1 MSAIPAGRLG
11 HGHPWRL
18 ALVALAAAAALVAVL
33 ATRGHSRAAP
43 PPPVHTVGRT
53 PASQQIHLTLTLQ
66 LPGRPAL
73 KRFMRAL
80 QDPHSPSFQHYITP
94 QAFGA
99 RYGIAA
105 SAVAALE
112 RRLRAAG
119 MTVTRSYPQRTALEL
134 RATAGQVERTF
145 HVRLAD
151 YVDRHGRRFHAP
163 LDRPTVPRDMR
174 AAVSGVAGLDTRPLE
189 PEAVP
194 SGGLKPTDATLAYDI
209 KPLYDAGI
217 KGQGQTVALVAYSA
231 FPDDDVAGFM
241 QQFGLGGPTPQHVE
255 VQGGANT
262 SDNEDEA
269 TLDVEMVKGIAPEAQ
284 ILNYEVP
291 EDLPLKVGPVIDQI
305 VSDHRADIVSISYG
319 LCELQYSPA
328 DIQNDEQA
336 IEAGDA
342 TGVTVFA
349 SSGDQG
355 AYECQRIDPADHRL
369 SVPWPAGSPGVV
381 SVGGTRLILG
391 ADGSYR
397 KEQGWE
403 DALSMGGG
411 GGGLSAIES
420 RPTWQSALGVQNQYS
435 DGHRQVPDVSAD
447 SDLDTGWAIYYQGQS
462 TTVGGTSAAS
472 PFWAASTALMRQ
484 YANSQGVSKLGYV
497 NPALYHI
504 ASATQP
510 YQPFHDV
517 TEGGNRYYQAT
528 TGWDYVGGLGT
539 PDVWNLARDLSN
551 YLKSQPGH

>member
-1 MSAIPAGRLG
+1 VSAIPAGRVG
-11 HGHPWRL
+11 SRQPWWL
-18 ALVALAAAAALVAVL
+18 ALFALAAAAALAAVL
-33 ATRGHSRAAP
+33 ATHGHSRAAP
-43 PPPVHTVGRT
+43 LPPVRVVGPT
-53 PASQQIHLTLTLQ
+53 PATQQIHFTLTLR

-73 KRFMRAL
+73 KRFMRAV
-80 QDPHSPSFQHYITP
+80 QDPRSPSFQHYITP

-112 RRLRAAG
+112 RRLTAVG
-119 MTVTRSYPQRTALEL
+119 MTVTRAYPQRTALEL
-134 RATAGQVERTF
+134 RASAGQVERTF

-163 LDRPTVPRDMR
+163 LARATVPREMR

-189 PEAVP
+189 PQAVP
-194 SGGLKPTDATLAYDI
+194 TGGLKPKDAALAYDLS
-209 KPLYDAGI
+209 PLYDQGI
-217 KGQGQTVALVAYSA
+217 RGKGQTVAIVSYSDY
-231 FPDDDVAGFM
+231 DDSDLAGYM
-241 QQFGLGGPTPQHVE
+241 QQAGLGGPTPQRVP
-255 VQGGANT
+255 VQGGANNA
-262 SDNEDEA
+262 DNTDEA
-269 TLDVEMVKGIAPEAQ
+269 TLDVELVKGIAPDAQ
-284 ILNYEVP
+284 ILVYEPP
-291 EDLPLKVGPVIDQI
+291 EDLPLKIGPVIDQI

-319 LCELQYSPA
+319 LCELQYSPD

-342 TGVTVFA
+342 TGVSAFVAT
-349 SSGDQG
+349 GDQG

-369 SVPWPAGSPGVV
+369 SVPWPAASPGVV

-391 ADGSYR
+391 ADGSYQ

-411 GGGLSAIES
+411 GGGLSAVEP

-435 DGHRQVPDVSAD
+435 DGRRQIPDVSAD

-462 TTVGGTSAAS
+462 IAVGGTSAAA
-472 PFWAASTALMRQ
+472 PFWAASMALIRQ
-484 YANSQGVSKLGYV
+484 YAASQGVSKLGYV

-504 ASATQP
+504 ASTTQP

-539 PDVWNLARDLSN
+539 PDVWNLARDLAN